1 MKSLDLRINNLEKL
15 QGENKTWVIVKF
27 PDESQ
32 AEALKRQQLKADKNQ
47 RIIFVTT
54 GVPRRI

>member
-32 AEALKRQQLKADKNQ
+32 AEALKRHQLEAKKNQ